1 VVYYS
6 QGKNPNVNKKRSGLK
21 MSDTLKATIMHE
33 VEILEDEE
41 LLILVYSFILGIIEG
56 LGKDNA
62 SA

>member
-1 VVYYS
+1 
-6 QGKNPNVNKKRSGLK
+6 

-41 LLILVYSFILGIIEG
+41 LLILVYSFILGILEG

>member
-1 VVYYS
+1 MVYYS
-6 QGKNPNVNKKRSGLK
+6 QGQNPNVNKKGVEE

-33 VEILEDEE
+33 VEILEDEQ
-41 LLILVYSFILGIIEG
+41 LLVLVYSFILGIIEG